1 MQHVD
6 ADGKG
11 VDREIGHFRFDGR
24 FGAFPVLFS
33 AAFFSLE
40 RPKFC
45 QTLFRQWCW
54 RSTSFAFVAGL
65 LCTRTH
71 STMHLLTLR
80 FKDDSLEKSFLRA
93 TQTRT
98 RRQGQFACV
107 VGMIVYLL
115 HGVLDQWFVAPELI
129 GQIWGARLT
138 ALCVPTLVLLLSLTR
153 FFDPFAHWLLA
164 AVGAAAGT
172 GLIAMQMNLPL
183 ENAPYYYPMMVLVT
197 FFTYNFIGTR
207 FIYAFCVDL
216 VLLAAYNLMFFALLD
231 YPVHVLLGH
240 DFFIVS
246 ANLIGGSVG
255 YLTERQRRLLYLRE
269 QELEAERTHHLQR
282 SLHDQLTGLPN
293 RELLYDR
300 INQAEL
306 SAQRNQTLH
315 CGFFLDL
322 DGFKSVNDSFGHK
335 IGDQALREV
344 ARRLQATVR
353 ATDTVARIGGDEF
366 FVLAENI
373 GDLSAAHT
381 LAHKL
386 LAELA
391 VPFAFLPEH
400 AQMGASIGICP
411 FPYEGMTV
419 SDLIHRADEAMYR
432 VKTSGK
438 GRFAVADLSGWPDV
452 VVQGGG

>member
-1 MQHVD
+1 
-6 ADGKG
+6 
-11 VDREIGHFRFDGR
+11 
-24 FGAFPVLFS
+24 
-33 AAFFSLE
+33 
-40 RPKFC
+40 
-45 QTLFRQWCW
+45 
-54 RSTSFAFVAGL
+54 
-65 LCTRTH
+65 
-71 STMHLLTLR
+71 MHLLTLR
-80 FKDDSLEKSFLRA
+80 FKKDPLETAFLRA

-107 VGMIVYLL
+107 VGIIVYLL
-115 HGVLDQWFVAPELI
+115 HGALDQWFVAPELS
-129 GQIWGARLT
+129 GQIWLARLT
-138 ALCVPTLVLLLSLTR
+138 ALCVPVLVLLVSLTR
-153 FFDPFAHWLLA
+153 HFDAIAHGLLA
-164 AVGAAAGT
+164 LVGAAAGT

-183 ENAPYYYPMMVLVT
+183 ASAPYYYPMMVLVT
-197 FFTYNFIGTR
+197 FYTYNFIGTR
-207 FIYAFCVDL
+207 FIHAFCVDMAL
-216 VLLAAYNLMFFALLD
+216 FVVYNLMFFALLD

-282 SLHDQLTGLPN
+282 SLHDPLTGLPN

-306 SAQRNQTLH
+306 GARRKHTLH

-335 IGDQALREV
+335 TGDQTLREV

-353 ATDTVARIGGDEF
+353 ASDTVARIGGDEF

-373 GDLSAAHT
+373 GDLASAHA

-391 VPFAFLPEH
+391 TPFDFLPEH
-400 AQMGASIGICP
+400 ARMGASIGICP

-438 GRFAVADLSGWPDV
+438 GRFAIADLSGWPQV
-452 VVQGGG
+452 MPGSSL